1 MWWICRGL
9 PLGSAV
15 AGAPPSFGGDWA
27 TGKAAAAAASSV
39 VRAAWSV
46 STFFVI
52 PLLALGGLGP
62 GDALKRSVSLIRER
76 WGEGLGGSASIGLA
90 VFLVA
95 VVPLYVLFQL
105 TYAVLDVNVAAGA
118 SLGVLATQRQQGCG
132 KEGGYGAVR
141 GLLEKQPACPWLR
154 ARQDSNL

>member
-1 MWWICRGL
+1 
-9 PLGSAV
+9 LGSAV

-52 PLLALGGLGP
+52 PLLALEGLGP

>member
-1 MWWICRGL
+1 
-9 PLGSAV
+9 
-15 AGAPPSFGGDWA
+15 
-27 TGKAAAAAASSV
+27 
-39 VRAAWSV
+39 V

-62 GDALKRSVSLIRER
+62 EDALKRSVSLIRER